1 MRVGGYCT
9 LLESPDGLPIAH
21 DRDLLVDPPG
31 PAHLPRF
38 IPGMASQMIL
48 PSPGGGTSPA
58 SPLRPGLGEERVF
71 SPLAAEALRP
81 PLRLPLSSAFQRL
94 SSPSS
99 SLGDPDPAPGPG
111 DGAGSSRPQGA
122 LWGRAGRESQRAPRG
137 GWA

>member
-48 PSPGGGTSPA
+48 PSPGVRFGEEPAPRPLSVRGSVKSEPSPHLQLKPHVRLSVVLSPA
-58 SPLRPGLGEERVF
+58 PF
-71 SPLAAEALRP
+71 SAS
-81 PLRLPLSSAFQRL
+81 RLHL
-94 SSPSS
+94 
-99 SLGDPDPAPGPG
+99 
-111 DGAGSSRPQGA
+111 
-122 LWGRAGRESQRAPRG
+122 PR
-137 GWA
+137 